1 MGNGAFNGYLL
12 LFGFILLVIG
22 VLAAASSIGMLSNY
36 SDLSGA
42 SIMLFVGALVAVVG
56 TVLVLMSF
64 LSSKRGLRMLY

>member
-1 MGNGAFNGYLL
+1 LGNGAFNGYLL

-42 SIMLFVGALVAVVG
+42 SIMLFVGALVALVG